1 MTRRNPRAAAPI
13 APHSGFSLVEV
24 MVALIV
30 MSVGLLGIAKMQ
42 ALALAST
49 TTSKMRS
56 LAALEAASLAST
68 MRADRAYWSA
78 VAADPIVVI
87 NAGVVTSTTDGPL
100 KATTPDC
107 ESDTTVCT
115 TSRIAAKDLQA
126 WAVDL
131 SNQVPNETARI
142 NCKPGTPAT
151 PTTCTITIQW
161 LEKQVASNA
170 QQELAAATPTL
181 TTYTLYV
188 AP

>member
-1 MTRRNPRAAAPI
+1 
-13 APHSGFSLVEV
+13 

-49 TTSKMRS
+49 TTARMRS

-78 VAADPIVVI
+78 VATDPTVAIK
-87 NAGVVTSTTDGPL
+87 AGSITSAGDTAL
-100 KATTPDC
+100 LATTPDC
-107 ESDTTVCT
+107 ESIASVCT
-115 TSRIAAKDLQA
+115 TSRIAAKDLQS

-131 SNQVPNETARI
+131 SNQVPNETALI
-142 NCKPGTPAT
+142 NCTPDVTTPTPA
-151 PTTCTITIQW
+151 PATCTITVQW
-161 LEKQVASNA
+161 TEKQVASNA
-170 QQELAAATPTL
+170 QQVAAAATPTL
-181 TTYTLYV
+181 TSYTLYV

>member
-1 MTRRNPRAAAPI
+1 
-13 APHSGFSLVEV
+13 
-24 MVALIV
+24 

-49 TTSKMRS
+49 TTARMRS

-78 VAADPIVVI
+78 VVADPAVVI
-87 NAGVVTSTTDGPL
+87 NAASITTTTDNAL
-100 KATTPDC
+100 LATTPSC
-107 ESDTTVCT
+107 ETDQDVCT

-131 SNQVPNETARI
+131 SNQVPNETALI
-142 NCKPGTPAT
+142 NCTPLVPTT
-151 PTTCTITIQW
+151 PVTCTITIQW
-161 LEKQVASNA
+161 RENQVASNK
-170 QQELAAATPTL
+170 QQELAAATPTP
-181 TTYTLYV
+181 TSYTLYV